1 MKGENLKHEIETY
14 KSMGIESLVIR
25 TKEDNID
32 EYRKFEDIS
41 VISGGFGT
49 SSHPTQAILDATTAS

>member
-1 MKGENLKHEIETY
+1 
-14 KSMGIESLVIR
+14 MGIESLVIR

-49 SSHPTQAILDATTAS
+49 SHPTHNFRCYNVR